1 MAVTRQS
8 RPMRGDVGLAR
19 TTIAIAVAGAVLV
32 GSVSALAI
40 GGVFAGSDAARPLS
54 AIDGSRQQSSPARP
68 AVVSVALRTPAGV
81 PWSSPL
87 TLSVADGT
95 MRSVVAA
102 GPDGPLA
109 GRLTATGWTSTGRLF
124 PSTTYRLTSVVV
136 DADGK
141 VTSVAR
147 TATTQ
152 PAVNVLHA
160 TLSPDGVVV
169 GVGAPVIVT
178 FDHAVKS
185 SAARAA
191 VLRRLTVTAVPSVAG
206 AWRWMDSYEVHYRG
220 PSYWAAGSKVTVNA
234 DLRGLNLPGTGTWG
248 TTSTRTASFS
258 TGDALVST
266 VDVTAHTMTVRR
278 NGAVLKTV
286 NVSTGRDKYPTK
298 GGVHLVLLMEKE
310 HLYDSSTVGIPIKS
324 PDGYLETLPWSVRI
338 SNGGAFV
345 HANPA
350 TVRFQGRLNV
360 SHGCVNLSLADAAW
374 YFGVTRRGDVVD
386 VIHAAVGPNEDDAGM
401 QDWNMPFSQW
411 KTGNL

>member
-1 MAVTRQS
+1 MTRQS
-8 RPMRGDVGLAR
+8 GPRRGDLGVAR
-19 TTIAIAVAGAVLV
+19 TTLLFGVAGAVLA
-32 GSVSALAI
+32 GSISALAI
-40 GGVFAGSDAARPLS
+40 NGAFAGSDSARPLAS
-54 AIDGSRQQSSPARP
+54 IGGPRQQSAPARP
-68 AVVSVALRTPAGV
+68 AVVSVALRTRTGV

-87 TLSVADGT
+87 TLAVSDGAL
-95 MRSVVAA
+95 RSVLAT
-102 GPDGPLA
+102 GPDGPLP
-109 GRLTATGWTSTGRLF
+109 GRMTATGWTSTSRLL

-136 DADGK
+136 DAHGTASS
-141 VTSVAR
+141 VTR

-152 PAVNVLHA
+152 PPVNVLHA
-160 TLSPDGVVV
+160 TLSPSGDVV

-178 FDHAVKS
+178 FDQAVKT

-191 VLRRLTVTAVPSVAG
+191 VLKGLTVTSVPAVAG

-220 PSYWAAGSKVTVNA
+220 PSYWAAGTKVTVNA
-234 DLRGLNLPGTGTWG
+234 DLRRLNLPGTGTWG
-248 TTSTRTASFS
+248 TTTKRTASFS
-258 TGDALVST
+258 IGDAVVST

-278 NGAVLKTV
+278 NGEVLKAV

-298 GGVHLVLLMEKE
+298 GGAHIVLLKEKE

-350 TVRFQGRLNV
+350 TVRFQGRVNV
-360 SHGCVNLSLADAAW
+360 SHGCINLSLDDAAW

>member
-1 MAVTRQS
+1 MTRQS
-8 RPMRGDVGLAR
+8 RPVRGDLGLAR
-19 TTIAIAVAGAVLV
+19 GAVLIAVAGAVLV
-32 GSVSALAI
+32 GSISALAI
-40 GGVFAGSDAARPLS
+40 GGTFAGNDAARPLT
-54 AIDGSRQQSSPARP
+54 AVGGSQQQSSPARP
-68 AVVSVALRTPAGV
+68 AVVSVALRTHTGV
-81 PWSSPL
+81 PWSRPL
-87 TLSVADGT
+87 TLAVADGT
-95 MRSVVAA
+95 LRSVLAA
-102 GPDGPLA
+102 GPDGPLP
-109 GRLTATGWTSTGRLF
+109 GRMTATGWTSTGRLF
-124 PSTTYRLTSVVV
+124 PSTSYRLTSVVV

-141 VTSVAR
+141 ATSVTQ

-152 PAVNVLHA
+152 PPVNVLHA
-160 TLSPDGVVV
+160 TLSPNEDVV

-178 FDHAVKS
+178 FDHAVTS
-185 SAARAA
+185 SAAKAA
-191 VLRRLTVTAVPSVAG
+191 VLKRLTVTAVPAVAG
-206 AWRWMDSYEVHYRG
+206 AWRWMDNYEVHYRG
-220 PSYWAAGSKVTVNA
+220 PSYWAAGSTVTVNA
-234 DLRGLNLPGTGTWG
+234 DLRRLNLPGTGTWG
-248 TTSTRTASFS
+248 TMTKRTASFS
-258 TGDALVST
+258 IGDAVVST

-298 GGVHLVLLMEKE
+298 GGVHIVLLKEKK

-374 YFGVTRRGDVVD
+374 YFDVTRRGDVVD

>member
-1 MAVTRQS
+1 M
-8 RPMRGDVGLAR
+8 
-19 TTIAIAVAGAVLV
+19 TTAPEPIGWGIAGFCP
-32 GSVSALAI
+32 G
-40 GGVFAGSDAARPLS
+40 
-54 AIDGSRQQSSPARP
+54 P